1 MLLLLSNTIIEIKIH
16 NVYITGVC
24 VSLLCGI
31 CLQNKNIITHL
42 KMHND
47 IEALLTGQMARL
59 K

>member
-16 NVYITGVC
+16 DVYITGVC
-24 VSLLCGI
+24 VFIVWYLFTE
-31 CLQNKNIITHL
+31 KNVITL
-42 KMHND
+42 RKMHND

>member
-16 NVYITGVC
+16 NVC
-24 VSLLCGI
+24 VFIVWYLFTE
-31 CLQNKNIITHL
+31 KNIITL
-42 KMHND
+42 RKMHND